1 MKWLIGLLIVMLVA
15 IQLRLWWG
23 QGGLLEVWQL
33 EQRIVEQEQ
42 INQTFQVRNDQLQ
55 AEVLDLKQ
63 GLSAI
68 EERARSDLGLVK
80 PEETFYQLVN
90 E

>member
-15 IQLRLWWG
+15 IQLRLWSG

-42 INQTFQVRNDQLQ
+42 INQTLQVRNDQLQ

>member
-1 MKWLIGLLIVMLVA
+1 MKYLIGLLMVILVTV
-15 IQLRLWWG
+15 QWRLWWG
-23 QGGLLEVWQL
+23 QGGLLEVWRL
-33 EQRIVEQEQ
+33 EQRIAEQKRA
-42 INQTFQVRNDQLQ
+42 NQNLQVRNGQLQ
-55 AEVLDLKQ
+55 AEVMDLKE

-68 EERARSDLGLVK
+68 EERARSELGLVK